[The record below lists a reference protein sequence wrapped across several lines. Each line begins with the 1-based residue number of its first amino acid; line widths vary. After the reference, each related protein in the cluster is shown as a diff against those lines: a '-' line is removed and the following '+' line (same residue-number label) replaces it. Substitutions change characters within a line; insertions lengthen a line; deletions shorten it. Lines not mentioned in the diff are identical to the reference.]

1 MLVEGLFSFQAFPNI
16 ISNTNQLCYT
26 SSRRQSSNVQPFFL
40 LFTDGQMYRGEREAS
55 AAMNSAS
62 PYDFYGKPFYG
73 KTTIDVI
80 VQEGSHAFFHC
91 LVHNLGNQTVSN
103 HANCTCLEY
112 VFILQKI
119 LVFLSFLST

>member
-16 ISNTNQLCYT
+16 ISNTNQLCYK

-73 KTTIDVI
+73 KTTTDVI

-103 HANCTCLEY
+103 HANCTCLECFY
-112 VFILQKI
+112 TTKNIGIFVI
-119 LVFLSFLST
+119 S